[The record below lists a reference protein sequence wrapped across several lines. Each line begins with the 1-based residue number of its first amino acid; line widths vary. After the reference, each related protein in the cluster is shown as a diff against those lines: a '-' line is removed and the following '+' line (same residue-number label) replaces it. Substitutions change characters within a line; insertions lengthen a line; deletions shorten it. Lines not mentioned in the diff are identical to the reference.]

1 MKVTVY
7 ILQYPDGRFYIGQT
21 NNLSDRLERHNQGRV
36 PYTKG
41 KGSWILVHQEEYMN
55 RADAMRREK
64 QVKKWRR
71 ALIQSLIG

>member
-7 ILQYPDGRFYIGQT
+7 ILQNTDGQFYIGQT
-21 NNLSDRLERHNQGRV
+21 NDLSDRLKRHNQGRV

-41 KGSWILVHQEEYMN
+41 RGSWTLVHQEEYMN
-55 RADAMRREK
+55 RADAMQREK

-71 ALIQSLIG
+71 TLIQALIG

>member
-7 ILQYPDGRFYIGQT
+7 ILQNTDGQFYIGQT
-21 NNLSDRLERHNQGRV
+21 NNLSDRLKRHNQGRV

-41 KGSWILVHQEEYMN
+41 KGPWILVHQEEYMN